1 MTGGTRGIG
10 LDIARW
16 LPEKGARHLIL
27 ISRSGAASEKS
38 QQALRTLEA
47 EGVTVEVCRCDIG
60 DSADLAQALV
70 PVLKRMPPARGVVYG
85 AMVLRVSLSLALWL

>member
-27 ISRSGAASEKS
+27 ISRSGAATEES
-38 QQALRTLEA
+38 QQTLRALEA
-47 EGVTVEVCRCDIG
+47 EGVKVKVCRCDVG
-60 DSADLAQALV
+60 DPDDLAQALV
-70 PVLKRMPPARGVVYG
+70 PVLKQMPPARGVVYG
-85 AMVLRVSLSLALWL
+85 AMVLRVSLSLAPL